1 MGPSQTEKFYK
12 AMETLNKMNIFLKI
26 SLTYLNFR
34 VSQELQKFVRKDTF
48 KTI

>member
-1 MGPSQTEKFYK
+1 MGPNQTEKFYK

-34 VSQELQKFVRKDTF
+34 VSQELQKLVRKDTF